1 MASGSDPNTK
11 IQKSQND
18 GDSFLGLK
26 KLLGL
31 KLTPTELAS
40 ISPVSLAYM
49 GDAVFELYVRSR
61 FLLPAK
67 RVRDYHQQVVSQVKT
82 EQQAH
87 YVDALTPSLTEA
99 EKDLLRRGRNATSGR
114 NRRAN
119 AQDYQKA
126 TSFEALVGYLY
137 LSDQPRLFELL
148 EQLNIQSD

>member
-1 MASGSDPNTK
+1 MTSGSDPALNT
-11 IQKSQND
+11 QQSLDD
-18 GDSFLGLK
+18 GDSFLGFQ
-26 KLLGL
+26 KLSGV

-40 ISPVSLAYM
+40 VSPVSLAYV

-67 RVRDYHQQVVSQVKT
+67 RVRDYHQKVVAQVKT

-87 YVDALTPSLTEA
+87 YVDVLTPSLTEA

-148 EQLNIQSD
+148 AQLDI

>member
-1 MASGSDPNTK
+1 VTSDSESDLQVK
-11 IQKSQND
+11 QSLDRRDSLLGFQN
-18 GDSFLGLK
+18 FLGVQ
-26 KLLGL
+26 
-31 KLTPTELAS
+31 LTATELAS
-40 ISPVSLAYM
+40 ISPVSLAYV

-67 RVRDYHQQVVSQVKT
+67 RVRDYHQQVVCHVKT

-87 YVDALTPSLTEA
+87 YVDQLTPFLTDA

-148 EQLNIQSD
+148 TQLDIGSS